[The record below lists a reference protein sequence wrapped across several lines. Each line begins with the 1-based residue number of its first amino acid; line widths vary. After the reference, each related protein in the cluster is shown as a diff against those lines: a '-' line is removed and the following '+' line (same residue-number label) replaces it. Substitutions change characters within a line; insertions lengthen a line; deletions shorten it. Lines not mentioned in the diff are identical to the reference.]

1 MQKSHLKTIHNAFL
15 LPSLI
20 VGTIIISPTV
30 LANDAVVDAIKIDA
44 PLDEQAVDTKTIDNT
59 VLLAPLTP
67 QTAHY
72 KAYYGSFELGDAKF
86 TLPKTDSGY
95 YNYFFESEVGLL
107 MLSDERKLQSD
118 FTLENGKLVP
128 FRYVHE
134 RTGTGSEYTEQT
146 AFARS
151 QNFIH
156 TIYKLDALKLDYQ
169 ETIFDPLMVQLQFRM
184 DVINNKRP
192 LNYKMVKEK
201 EVDEYDFKIIGNE
214 TITVAGGTFD
224 TVKFEVVRN
233 STKRQTFF
241 WMAPKLAY
249 LPIRL
254 SHFSKGSKQL
264 DIQLAD
270 YTFDNP
276 LPDIPSLDLEHERAI
291 FEAYMAEKALLTET
305 ETEKQQ
311 ESEGNVNQ
319 EVSPDK
325 FSEKEVADLKEM
337 VIN

>member
-1 MQKSHLKTIHNAFL
+1 MHNAFL
-15 LPSLI
+15 LPSFI
-20 VGTIIISPTV
+20 AGIIALSPAV
-30 LANDAVVDAIKIDA
+30 SANNA
-44 PLDEQAVDTKTIDNT
+44 PLDAIQTKEPLIPQADVTNIIDNK
-59 VLLAPLTP
+59 VLLAPLIP

-72 KAYYGSFELGDAKF
+72 KAYYGTFELGDAKF
-86 TLPKTDSGY
+86 TLPVTDSSY

-107 MLSDERKLQSD
+107 MLSDERKLKSD

-134 RTGTGSEYTEQT
+134 RTGTGSEYSEQT

-184 DVINNKRP
+184 DVISNKRP

-214 TITVAGGTFD
+214 TIKVAGGTFD

-249 LPIRL
+249 LPVRL

-270 YTFDNP
+270 YSFEHP
-276 LPDIPSLDLEHERAI
+276 IPEIPSLDLAHEQAI
-291 FEAYMAEKALLTET
+291 FAAYMAEKALLIET
-305 ETEKQQ
+305 ETQDDPDTD
-311 ESEGNVNQ
+311 VNHH
-319 EVSPDK
+319 VSPDK
-325 FSEKEVADLKEM
+325 FSEEEVADLKDM

>member
-1 MQKSHLKTIHNAFL
+1 M
-15 LPSLI
+15 
-20 VGTIIISPTV
+20 VGIFAISPAT
-30 LANDAVVDAIKIDA
+30 LANSTPLNAIEIEA
-44 PLDEQAVDTKTIDNT
+44 ALVPKTDNT
-59 VLLAPLTP
+59 STLNNQILLAPLIP

-86 TLPKTDSGY
+86 TLPATDSSY
-95 YNYFFESEVGLL
+95 YKYTFESEVGLL

-156 TIYKLDALKLDYQ
+156 TIYKLDALKLDYH

-184 DVINNKRP
+184 DVISNKRP

-249 LPIRL
+249 LPVRL

-270 YTFDNP
+270 YTFDKP
-276 LPDIPSLDLEHERAI
+276 LPEIPSLDLAHEQAI
-291 FEAYMAEKALLTET
+291 FSAYMAEKALSA
-305 ETEKQQ
+305 ETEKQDD
-311 ESEGNVNQ
+311 SDANINH

-325 FSEKEVADLKEM
+325 FSEQEVSDLKDM